1 MSPITNNS
9 LDKICLP
16 VMAFFVSYVGMQS
29 LPVNKDL
36 LSKNSCNVTTKV
48 FSSKP
53 NLEKLSPTVAIYSPD
68 IIDPALSRNF
78 NTLETIRSLKEGW
91 FDNQLGTEKAFS
103 DELINRVLNIVSA
116 LKNQPE
122 IFPTGRNSIQIEFE
136 NIKGDYLE
144 FEFFEDGRISKY
156 YENSIKSYSRNV
168 SEKNILKSVK
178 DFYAD

>member
-1 MSPITNNS
+1 MNPITNNS

-29 LPVNKDL
+29 LPVTKDL
-36 LSKNSCNVTTKV
+36 LSKNSCNVTTKI
-48 FSSKP
+48 FSSKH

-68 IIDPALSRNF
+68 IIAPALSKNF
-78 NTLETIRSLKEGW
+78 NTLESIRNLKEGW
-91 FDNQLGTEKAFS
+91 FNGQKGEQKAFS
-103 DELINRVLNIVSA
+103 DELINRVINIVSS
-116 LKNQPE
+116 LNNQPD

-136 NIKGDYLE
+136 NTKGDYLE

-168 SEKNILKSVK
+168 SEKNIFKSVK
-178 DFYAD
+178 DFYAK